1 MTIFFSQ
8 LLFFFFSLNHSFDIK
23 CEKGRSAHAMFSKA
37 YYTYS
42 LPTFNTFLRYPNNI
56 GFETSR
62 NFISIDGKKKRAH
75 NVWIRVVTL
84 HNGSFKKLNNG
95 FRPLTKV
102 SKKIIESNLMLNP
115 GKEPGQRNCPKLLV
129 LWERV

>member
-1 MTIFFSQ
+1 
-8 LLFFFFSLNHSFDIK
+8 
-23 CEKGRSAHAMFSKA
+23 MFSKA

-62 NFISIDGKKKRAH
+62 NFIPMTKKKRAL
-75 NVWIRVVTL
+75 NVWIRVVR
-84 HNGSFKKLNNG
+84 